1 MEIWK
6 RVKEKL
12 THVFGGL
19 VQLRLLIAED
29 FFVGG
34 VAVARGEVPAK
45 AVAEMRR
52 RGVLN
57 T

>member
-1 MEIWK
+1 
-6 RVKEKL
+6 VKEKL